1 MTIEHSTCLA
11 PVQETTQ
18 TYQSTHSLRATKHA
32 TVLTAGYP
40 PLKSD
45 PGCGAWRRIP
55 WINLRGFWLEQA
67 GFQIGT
73 SYTIE
78 IHDGILIFTAET

>member
-1 MTIEHSTCLA
+1 MTIEHSTCLS

-18 TYQSTHSLRATKHA
+18 TYQSTNSLLKTKRV
-32 TVLTAGYP
+32 TVQSTGYP

-55 WINLRGFWLEQA
+55 WINLRGFWLEQV
-67 GFQIGT
+67 GFEMGT
-73 SYTIE
+73 PYTIE
-78 IHDGILIFTAET
+78 VYDKTLVFRVEK